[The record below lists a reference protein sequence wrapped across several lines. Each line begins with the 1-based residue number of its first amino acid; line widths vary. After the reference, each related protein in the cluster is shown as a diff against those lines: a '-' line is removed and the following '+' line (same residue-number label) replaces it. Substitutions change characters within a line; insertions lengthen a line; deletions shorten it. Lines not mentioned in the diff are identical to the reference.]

1 MFLVA
6 VANYFESSK
15 RQQDPCNSITKIAFD
30 HIMESYQLLT
40 LFITAVVLVGGAISF
55 SYYAAPYKPGT
66 VKSEPYECGIPTEGP
81 TWIQFHVGYYLF
93 AIIYL
98 IFDVETVFLYPW
110 AVVMK
115 EIGMPAFIEALIF
128 LTILGV
134 GLLYAWKKKA
144 LIWE

>member
-1 MFLVA
+1 M
-6 VANYFESSK
+6 
-15 RQQDPCNSITKIAFD
+15 TKIGSEKDLKAPEKA
-30 HIMESYQLLT
+30 MESYSLLT
-40 LFITAVVLVGGAISF
+40 FFLTAGLLVGGAILF
-55 SYYAAPYKPGT
+55 SYYVAPHSPGT

-98 IFDVETVFLYPW
+98 IFDVETIFIYPW
-110 AVVMK
+110 AVVMR
-115 EIGMPAFIEALIF
+115 EIGLVAFVEILIF
-128 LTILGV
+128 FTVLGL

>member
-1 MFLVA
+1 
-6 VANYFESSK
+6 
-15 RQQDPCNSITKIAFD
+15 
-30 HIMESYQLLT
+30 MESYQLLT
-40 LFITAVVLVGGAISF
+40 FFITAVVLVGGAIIF
-55 SYYAAPYKPGT
+55 SYFVAPKTPGV

-110 AVVMK
+110 AVVMREVGLTAFV
-115 EIGMPAFIEALIF
+115 EILIF
-128 LTILGV
+128 LFILGL

-144 LIWE
+144 LTWE